1 MIIRDLLI
9 VIAILFMPAPKPG
22 AGPVPDCVDIGAQSP
37 AEGVCETV
45 GVVEISNDW
54 AVKLLIMSD
63 GRKAGIT
70 LHNHPEIESGDQI
83 YIKANYYA
91 YDGWLDLADYIEMLP
106 VDRTLPHEAG
116 DTECRIYYTDWQ
128 VLSRMRYTEDW
139 LKSHAQR
146 SVSGCDAG
154 DLRELV
160 AVLKSGDSVPYKSAD
175 AMDHR
180 LFINASIAGE
190 TVNLAADRLVVCDRV
205 REECWANNSA
215 VKLELYRLVSEMAT
229 VE

>member
-22 AGPVPDCVDIGAQSP
+22 AGPVPDCAGIGAQSP

-83 YIKANYYA
+83 YIKANYYV
-91 YDGWLDLADYIEMLP
+91 DVGGLDLVDYIEMKP
-106 VDRTLPHEAG
+106 VEPA
-116 DTECRIYYTDWQ
+116 
-128 VLSRMRYTEDW
+128 
-139 LKSHAQR
+139 
-146 SVSGCDAG
+146 
-154 DLRELV
+154 EL
-160 AVLKSGDSVPYKSAD
+160 D
-175 AMDHR
+175 
-180 LFINASIAGE
+180 
-190 TVNLAADRLVVCDRV
+190 
-205 REECWANNSA
+205 
-215 VKLELYRLVSEMAT
+215 
-229 VE
+229 